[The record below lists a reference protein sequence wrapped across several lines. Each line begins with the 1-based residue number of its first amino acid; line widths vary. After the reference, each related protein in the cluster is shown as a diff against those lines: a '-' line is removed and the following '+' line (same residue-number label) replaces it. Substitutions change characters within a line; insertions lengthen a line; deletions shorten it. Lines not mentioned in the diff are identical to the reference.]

1 MVEQLYVA
9 FSKLAFVLLAVWVVA
24 AGLGLTDM
32 PGTVHQDIQRN
43 GRRRAKGLVWATPV
57 TAAPNADD
65 DLLTPNYL

>member
-1 MVEQLYVA
+1 MEQIYVA
-9 FSKLAFVLLAVWVVA
+9 FSKLAFVLMAVWVVA

-32 PGTVHQDIQRN
+32 PGSVHQDIQRN
-43 GRRRAKGLVWATPV
+43 GGRRRAKGLVWANPV